1 MSAFLPESDSEDE
14 LPPGW
19 EERATLQG
27 EVYYANHDQS
37 STQWQHP
44 RTGRRKT
51 VGENLPFGWERKIL
65 PDNKVVYVDLLNKKT
80 TFTDPR
86 LAFAKETVSA
96 STTFRQKFDSGST
109 ALQVAHGRDL
119 TGQVA
124 LITGANSG
132 VGWQTART
140 LALQGCQVVLACRSE
155 AKAGLKLAMLK
166 TERANAQASF
176 LQLDLAS
183 LASVQRAAR
192 QFLLIH
198 TKLDLLVLN
207 AGTFPQVY
215 SVTEDGFETMMQV
228 NFLSHFFLASL
239 LVPALSKATSSRI
252 AVLSSE
258 SHRFCPP
265 FLPLDPLLF
274 SPGPVGFSA
283 QMQYN
288 KSKLCCLLLA
298 PLLNRRFEK
307 IGATAL
313 AVHPG
318 NLLPSYLHRHSWLYW
333 LAANLLR
340 PWTKSLAQAAASVV
354 MALLGEE
361 FPKGTIYINNCFPT
375 QPEKSVNDVEAQEA
389 LWEATIECL
398 EQKMGKG
405 WCSL

>member
-1 MSAFLPESDSEDE
+1 M
-14 LPPGW
+14 
-19 EERATLQG
+19 
-27 EVYYANHDQS
+27 ANH
-37 STQWQHP
+37 TFHP
-44 RTGRRKT
+44 W
-51 VGENLPFGWERKIL
+51 F
-65 PDNKVVYVDLLNKKT
+65 
-80 TFTDPR
+80 
-86 LAFAKETVSA
+86 
-96 STTFRQKFDSGST
+96 
-109 ALQVAHGRDL
+109 
-119 TGQVA
+119 
-124 LITGANSG
+124 
-132 VGWQTART
+132 
-140 LALQGCQVVLACRSE
+140 
-155 AKAGLKLAMLK
+155 
-166 TERANAQASF
+166 
-176 LQLDLAS
+176 
-183 LASVQRAAR
+183 
-192 QFLLIH
+192 
-198 TKLDLLVLN
+198 
-207 AGTFPQVY
+207 
-215 SVTEDGFETMMQV
+215 QV

-265 FLPLDPLLF
+265 FLPFDPLLF

-405 WCSL
+405 CCSL